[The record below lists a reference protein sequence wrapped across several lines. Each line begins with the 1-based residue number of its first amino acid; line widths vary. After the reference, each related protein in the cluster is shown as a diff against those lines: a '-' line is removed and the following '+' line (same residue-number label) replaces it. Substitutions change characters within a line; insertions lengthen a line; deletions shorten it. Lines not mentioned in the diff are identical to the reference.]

1 MSTIDLN
8 QVATFVKV
16 VESGSFTAAATALG
30 LPKSSVSR
38 AVGRLEDSLG
48 VRLLQRTTRKLHLTE
63 AGRGYFQQ
71 ARAAL
76 GGLQDANTA
85 VADLGQEPRGTV
97 RITTPADS
105 GDGVFAT
112 LIARFVALHPR
123 IRVEVSLTGRR
134 VDLVAEGFDL
144 AVRAGPLD
152 DSSLVARRVAATD
165 LRLYAAPSYL
175 ERRGRPRRLVD
186 LVAHDCLVLRTSQ
199 GLFPWRLTGPRG
211 VESVEVSGPVV
222 ADEMIFVQRLALNG
236 LGIALIPEMGA
247 RPDVESGRLA
257 RVLPAYTMK
266 GGVLSVVSPPL
277 RHAPAAVILLRDYLL
292 AELPKHF
299 TSPR

>member
-16 VESGSFTAAATALG
+16 VESGSFTAAAAALG

-38 AVGRLEDSLG
+38 GVGRLEDSLG

-71 ARAAL
+71 ARVAL
-76 GGLQDANTA
+76 GGLHEANA
-85 VADLGQEPRGTV
+85 VVADLGQEPHGTV

-105 GDGVFAT
+105 GDGLFAN
-112 LIARFVALHPR
+112 LIAGFVALHPR

-175 ERRGRPRRLVD
+175 ERRGRPRRLAD
-186 LVAHDCLVLRTSQ
+186 LAAHDCLALRTSQ

-211 VESVEVSGPVV
+211 WRAS
-222 ADEMIFVQRLALNG
+222 RC
-236 LGIALIPEMGA
+236 
-247 RPDVESGRLA
+247 
-257 RVLPAYTMK
+257 RVRSWPT
-266 GGVLSVVSPPL
+266 
-277 RHAPAAVILLRDYLL
+277 R
-292 AELPKHF
+292 
-299 TSPR
+299 